1 MRKMYSKKQIEGM
14 IEDDKNIISQI
25 KVEYDK
31 GNDITNFI
39 FPNGIIPLSIT
50 LNNNDLF
57 FKNLQIVNQDGNLVE
72 GYTFDDLSNIEGNIT
87 LSLVGDLSN
96 QIINGIAYFR
106 FYGIFRFPIEN
117 TYKIFF

>member
-31 GNDITNFI
+31 ENGVTNFI
-39 FPNGIIPLSIT
+39 FPKGIIPLSIT
-50 LNNNDLF
+50 LNNNELF
-57 FKNLQIVNQDGNLVE
+57 FKDLQIVNAGGILVE
-72 GYTFDDLSNIEGNIT
+72 GYTFDDLANINGNMT
-87 LSLVGDLSN
+87 LSIVGDLSN
-96 QIINGIAYFR
+96 QIINGIAYLR
-106 FYGIFRFPIEN
+106 FYGSLSHPIQN